1 MSGSVCFRLL
11 LAVCLLAV
19 SGCWASQEQHGHR
32 HGHGLSTST
41 ARHNI
46 NTQLMTNSTA
56 SGGRNQRRPHR
67 KAHSHR
73 SKAQR
78 TEPAAYRPTD
88 PAGDGQSDGSIRSEM
103 SWSRT
108 QIPALNDSHLAGQ
121 TPFQHLLSA
130 MKLVDSH
137 NRTTTKAEQILKSSK
152 DALIVTKRQYLR
164 SDWCKSQP
172 LIQRVTE
179 DGCLSATVLNQFC
192 YGQCNS
198 FFIPKNIR
206 PSSGHPAG
214 QRQSQSGDPAFRSC
228 AFCKPKRTTWVSVT
242 LKCPSLIPPIRRRR
256 VQIIKQ
262 CRCITEILS

>member
-1 MSGSVCFRLL
+1 MSGSVYYRLMV
-11 LAVCLLAV
+11 AACLLAI
-19 SGCWASQEQHGHR
+19 SGCWASQELHGHR
-32 HGHGLSTST
+32 HGHGLTTS
-41 ARHNI
+41 I
-46 NTQLMTNSTA
+46 NSQPAGHEPLITNST

-67 KAHSHR
+67 TASRSSRR
-73 SKAQR
+73 SKAHR
-78 TEPAAYRPTD
+78 TGPAAYQTD
-88 PAGDGQSDGSIRSEM
+88 AADGQSDGSIRSEM

-108 QIPALNDSHLAGQ
+108 QIPALNGSHLAGQ

-130 MKLVDSH
+130 MKLVDGH

-206 PSSGHPAG
+206 PPSSHPAG
-214 QRQSQSGDPAFRSC
+214 QRQSGDPAFRSC
-228 AFCKPKRTTWVSVT
+228 AFCKPKRTSWVSVT
-242 LKCPSLIPPIRRRR
+242 LKCPSLMPPIRRRR